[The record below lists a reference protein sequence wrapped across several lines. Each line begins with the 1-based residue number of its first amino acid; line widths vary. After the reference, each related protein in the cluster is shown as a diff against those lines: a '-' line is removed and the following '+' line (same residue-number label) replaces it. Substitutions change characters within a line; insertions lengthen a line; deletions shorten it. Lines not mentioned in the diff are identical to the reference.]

1 METPRK
7 GKHTG
12 APVTYEA
19 SFKIAVAR
27 EYLEGNLSQS
37 QLGRK
42 HGLNS
47 GEVVRYFVNW
57 YKKNI
62 AEIQSGILS
71 PDQELPSL
79 TSGSPVQELEEELR
93 LAKLKITALE
103 MMIHIA
109 EQELDID
116 IRKKSGTKPSVK

>member
-1 METPRK
+1 MERPRK
-7 GKHTG
+7 GKAG
-12 APVTYEA
+12 SNPVTYDE

-27 EYLEGNLSQS
+27 EYLEGKLSQS

-62 AEIQSGILS
+62 GKSQPGATVPEDPQ
-71 PDQELPSL
+71 PSN
-79 TSGSPVQELEEELR
+79 TS
-93 LAKLKITALE
+93 
-103 MMIHIA
+103 
-109 EQELDID
+109 
-116 IRKKSGTKPSVK
+116 

>member
-7 GKHTG
+7 GRHTG
-12 APVTYEA
+12 APVTYES

-42 HGLNS
+42 HGLKS

-62 AEIQSGILS
+62 AEIQSDILVA
-71 PDQELPSL
+71 QELPSL
-79 TSGSPVQELEEELR
+79 ASSSPDRELQEELR
-93 LAKLKITALE
+93 LARLKITALE
-103 MMIHIA
+103 MMITIA
-109 EQELDID
+109 EQELAID
-116 IRKKSGTKPSVK
+116 IRKKSGTKPPVK

>member
-1 METPRK
+1 MEKPRK
-7 GKHTG
+7 GKLTG
-12 APVTYEA
+12 APVTYDE

-27 EYLEGNLSQS
+27 EYLEGKLSQS

-62 AEIQSGILS
+62 AEIQLVNTS
-71 PDQELPSL
+71 PDKQLPSNHPDQNL
-79 TSGSPVQELEEELR
+79 QEELR

-103 MMIHIA
+103 MMINIA
-109 EQELDID
+109 EQELDIN
-116 IRKKSGTKPSVK
+116 IRKKSGTKPPVK

>member
-12 APVTYEA
+12 APVTYES

-42 HGLNS
+42 HGLKS

-62 AEIQSGILS
+62 AQIHSGLIS
-71 PDQELPSL
+71 PDSELPPLAS
-79 TSGSPVQELEEELR
+79 SSPDEQLQEELR
-93 LAKLKITALE
+93 LARLKITALE

-116 IRKKSGTKPSVK
+116 IRKKSGTKPPVK